1 MFFYYLGLLF
11 NFIFNIIK
19 SYILEFNY
27 IEKGGRKNRNVGIYF
42 IFVFF
47 VFSLLVGEF
56 NLRPF
61 KFFIIIL
68 VFNIIMFV

>member
-1 MFFYYLGLLF
+1 MFFYYLGILL

-19 SYILEFNY
+19 LYILEFNY
-27 IEKGGRKNRNVGIYF
+27 FDKGGRKNGNVGIYF

-56 NLRPF
+56 NLRSF